1 MKKVFNIKNINK
13 NSQGFSLI
21 ELMIAVA
28 LIAILT
34 SIIVTTASFSDT
46 QKNLTLTKNEL
57 QAAIRLAQSYS
68 LSIPEMENGNVCG
81 FGVEVEDLRK
91 YSIFYTYNSDAGG
104 EPEACENDPTA
115 TGTTVIKEVIKDVE
129 IAENKKVT
137 VASDGIAFFQSPYGD
152 FFGGNKIFTL
162 TSSGTSGGTRTIT
175 VSSSGQIK

>member
-13 NSQGFSLI
+13 NNQGFSLI

-34 SIIVTTASFSDT
+34 SIIITTASFSDT

-68 LSIPEMENGNVCG
+68 LSIPEMENENVCG
-81 FGVEVEDLRK
+81 FGVEIEDARK

-104 EPEACENDPTA
+104 DPTA
-115 TGTTVIKEVIKDVE
+115 CKDDPLEDGSIIKETIKDVT

-137 VASDGIAFFQSPYGD
+137 VSSVGEIAFFQAPYGD
-152 FFGGNKIFTL
+152 FFGGGSTFTL
-162 TSSGTSGGTRTIT
+162 TSSGTSGGIRTIA
-175 VSSSGQIK
+175 VSPSGQIK

>member
-13 NSQGFSLI
+13 KNQGFSLI

-68 LSIPEMENGNVCG
+68 LSIPEMENENVCG
-81 FGVEVEDLRK
+81 FGVEVKDARK
-91 YSIFYTYNSDAGG
+91 YSIFYTYNNDAGG
-104 EPEACENDPTA
+104 DPTA
-115 TGTTVIKEVIKDVE
+115 CKDDPLEDGSTTKETIKDVT

-137 VASDGIAFFQSPYGD
+137 VTSNGIAFFRAPYGD
-152 FFGGNKIFTL
+152 FFGGGSTFTL
-162 TSSGTSGGTRTIT
+162 TSSGTSGGTRTIA
-175 VSSSGQIK
+175 VSPSGQIK